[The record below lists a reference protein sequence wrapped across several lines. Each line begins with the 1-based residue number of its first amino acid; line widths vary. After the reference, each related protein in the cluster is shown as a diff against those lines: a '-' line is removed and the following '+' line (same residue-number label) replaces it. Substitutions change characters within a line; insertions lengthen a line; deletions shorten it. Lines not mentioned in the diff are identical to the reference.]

1 MAARGGT
8 RPGEGPEVPPPQSLS
23 EAAGADVVRPKVSI
37 AVMRA
42 ALAAA
47 GVPTAGLLERAE
59 LEALYWRLQEGE
71 ASTSEAAAAAFPA
84 PRETVL
90 GNCALCGS
98 GDKLKFCS
106 RCNAVRYCGPAC
118 QKDDVRR
125 GQRNK
130 SLNPLSRRVFS
141 SFLSGY
147 MTFNL
152 HINIGRSA
160 GQVNPYA
167 PTRLQRPSPGKG
179 PSPSS
184 DADGPLLL

>member
-1 MAARGGT
+1 MSQRATRDTTTSRARAPAEVAA
-8 RPGEGPEVPPPQSLS
+8 VP
-23 EAAGADVVRPKVSI
+23 A
-37 AVMRA
+37 
-42 ALAAA
+42 
-47 GVPTAGLLERAE
+47 
-59 LEALYWRLQEGE
+59 
-71 ASTSEAAAAAFPA
+71 EAAASVAAAAPDMASAAVASSPPKETAAAATTATLPA
-84 PRETVL
+84 PLRETVL